1 MESVLRKKHYLRV
14 LRKIKSHFP
23 KYKIDAFIT
32 TFLPHIK
39 YLSGFSGS
47 NAICI
52 ITERNNYL
60 ITDKRYLQQAQN
72 ETFGW
77 EIVESDS
84 DVLRTIIGKKILQKS
99 YRIGIDGNHTAY
111 TKYLEMKSI
120 FNESKILPI
129 SELIED
135 CASVKEPYEI
145 ECIKTA
151 VDISSKVFEKILD
164 LIKPDIRELEISAE
178 ISYLQKVFGAE
189 GDAFPPIVA
198 SGKNSAYPH
207 SHSTKKKLK
216 YGEMITLDFGCV
228 YKGYHSD
235 MTRTVFLGKPD
246 ERLKKLYGIVLEAQ
260 NKGIETAYAGVKCKD
275 LDFVARDFIN
285 KLGFGKYFTHSL
297 GHGIGLS
304 IHEAPHISY
313 RSSEVLQKGNVITI
327 EPGIYMQNIGGV
339 RIEDVLLITDN
350 KPKILTKASKE
361 LIIL

>member
-1 MESVLRKKHYLRV
+1 MESVLTKKHYLYI
-14 LRKIKSHFP
+14 LRKIKSHFAA
-23 KYKIDAFIT
+23 YRIDAYVI

-39 YLSGFSGS
+39 YASGFSGS

-52 ITERNNYL
+52 ITQKRNYL
-60 ITDKRYLQQAQN
+60 ITDKRYIQQAKN

-77 EIVESDS
+77 EIVESDG
-84 DVLRTIIGKKILQKS
+84 DIFKTVKEKKLLQKS
-99 YRIGIDGNHTAY
+99 NRIGIDGNHTAY
-111 TKYLEMKSI
+111 AKYLELKSI

-135 CASVKEPYEI
+135 CASVKGQYEI

-151 VDISSKVFEKILD
+151 VDITTKVFEKILD
-164 LIKPDIRELEISAE
+164 LIRPDIRELEISAE
-178 ISYLQKVFGAE
+178 ISYLQKVLGAE

-207 SHSTKKKLK
+207 AHSTKKKLK
-216 YGEMITLDFGCV
+216 YGEIITLDFGCL

-235 MTRTVFLGKPD
+235 MTRTIFLGKP
-246 ERLKKLYGIVLEAQ
+246 EEKFKKLYGIVLEAQ
-260 NKGIETAYAGVKCKD
+260 KKGIEVVSAGVKCKD
-275 LDFVARDFIN
+275 VDFAARNFID

-313 RSSEVLQKGNVITI
+313 KSSEVLQKGNVITI
-327 EPGIYMQNIGGV
+327 EPGIYMQNIGGI
-339 RIEDVLLITDN
+339 RIEDILLVTDN
-350 KPKILTKASKE
+350 KPKILTKASKD
-361 LIIL
+361 LIVL